1 MHDATRRRT
10 LQRLQ
15 GVALAGA
22 AGAAG
27 GLLPWRS
34 AWAAA
39 PAPAPAES
47 PHAAPAADG
56 AAPLLP
62 WRPARPPRLDAT
74 DLAGQRRSLADFA
87 GRPLL
92 VNVWATWC
100 GPCRVEMPS
109 LNALA
114 ERLQAQGLHFV
125 ALNHGE
131 MPERVRRFLA
141 EVPLHATVLL
151 DRSQTLLKAWG
162 GGALPATFLFD
173 AAGTPRLWARGER
186 DWAAPAVV
194 RSVEAV
200 VLGKT
205 VGG

>member
-1 MHDATRRRT
+1 MKPVHRMVD
-10 LQRLQ
+10 LQRRH
-15 GVALAGA
+15 ALAWTLGGA
-22 AGAAG
+22 AASMAGARG
-27 GLLPWRS
+27 
-34 AWAAA
+34 AWAAMA
-39 PAPAPAES
+39 PS
-47 PHAAPAADG
+47 PSPEPG
-56 AAPLLP
+56 NTTLQP
-62 WRPARPPRLDAT
+62 WRPAHAPVLQAT
-74 DLAGQRRSLADFA
+74 DLATGQRRTLADFA

-92 VNVWATWC
+92 VNFWATWC

-114 ERLQAQGLHFV
+114 ERLQPQGLQCV

-151 DRSQTLLKAWG
+151 DRGQTLLNAWG

-173 AAGTPRLWARGER
+173 AAGTPRLWAQGER

-200 VLGKT
+200 VRAKQA
-205 VGG
+205 GG